1 MNNLILLATCFIA
14 GILLRRA
21 GHMPEHAPAA
31 LNSFIIHI
39 SLPALT
45 LLYIHDLRPGGD
57 VGLIAAMAWIHFGL
71 AAGFFWAVGKWLAL
85 PRPTVGALM
94 LTGGLGNTSFL
105 GLPMIE
111 AYYGKEAIVT
121 GLIADQLGS
130 FLVLSILG
138 ITVAGLYSSGAP
150 SARTILRRIA
160 LFPPFI
166 ALIIALALIPATYP
180 EWFSL
185 LLKRLGD
192 TLAPLALLSVG
203 LQLRLG
209 HLAGNGRNLA
219 LGLLFKLLLAP
230 LALFLLYVP
239 LLGASGQHIQVTLF
253 EAAMPPMITA
263 AIVAAEHDLDPELA
277 TLMVAAGI
285 SLSFLTLTGWWWI
298 MRAV

>member
-1 MNNLILLATCFIA
+1 MNNIILLVTCFIA

-21 GHMPEHAPAA
+21 GRMPEHAPAT
-31 LNSFIIHI
+31 LNSFIIHV

-45 LLYIHDLRPGGD
+45 LLYIHDLKLSGD
-57 VGLIAAMAWIHFGL
+57 VALIAAMAWIHFGL
-71 AAGFFWAVGKWLAL
+71 AAGFFWAAGKWLAL

-121 GLIADQLGS
+121 GLVADQLGS

-150 SARTILRRIA
+150 NARTILRRIA

-166 ALIIALALIPATYP
+166 ALALALVLIPATYP
-180 EWFSL
+180 EWFTL

-209 HLAGNGRNLA
+209 HIAGNVRNLSI
-219 LGLLFKLLLAP
+219 GLLFKLLLAP
-230 LALFLLYVP
+230 LAIFLLYVP
-239 LLGASGQHIQVTLF
+239 LLGASGQHVQVTLF

-263 AIVAAEHDLDPELA
+263 AIVAAEHGLDPELA
-277 TLMVAAGI
+277 NLMVAVGLV
-285 SLSFLTLTGWWWI
+285 LSFFTLTGWWWM
-298 MRAV
+298 MRGV